1 MAQERIEVSDEY
13 WLVKGTCP
21 SARSFRGTWERG
33 EGNNFLETMG
43 SAPLTMGSVPLTQ
56 GNREQMDRT
65 WAGSM
70 LVGREVDGLAYRQ
83 ASDAQVLIS

>member
-1 MAQERIEVSDEY
+1 V
-13 WLVKGTCP
+13 
-21 SARSFRGTWERG
+21 G
-33 EGNNFLETMG
+33 EGNNFSQTTG
-43 SAPLTMGSVPLTQ
+43 SAPLTQ

-65 WAGSM
+65 WASSM

>member
-1 MAQERIEVSDEY
+1 MEQVVAQERVEFSDEY

-21 SARSFRGTWERG
+21 SPRSFRGTWERG
-33 EGNNFLETMG
+33 VGEGNNLLETMG
-43 SAPLTMGSVPLTQ
+43 SAPLTQ

-70 LVGREVDGLAYRQ
+70 LVGREVYGLAYHQ